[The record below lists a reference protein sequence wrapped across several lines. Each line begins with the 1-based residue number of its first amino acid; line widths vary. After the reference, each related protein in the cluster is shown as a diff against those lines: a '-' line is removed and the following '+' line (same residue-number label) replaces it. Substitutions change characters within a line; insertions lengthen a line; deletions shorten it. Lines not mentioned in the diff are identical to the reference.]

1 MRIHLQLAA
10 AALTAALSAP
20 AAAADDAG
28 KAAYDRLCASCH
40 GADGKGS
47 PAMAQ
52 AFGGANLDIANQQ
65 VAGKK
70 DEELLKIIVDGR
82 GKMPAAG
89 KSLSPSDQQAVVA
102 YIRILGQ

>member
-10 AALTAALSAP
+10 AALAAALTAP

-47 PAMAQ
+47 PAMAT
-52 AFGGANLDIANQQ
+52 AFGDANLDIANPQI
-65 VAGKK
+65 AGKK
-70 DEELLKIIVDGR
+70 DEELMKIIVEGKGR
-82 GKMPAAG
+82 MPAAG
-89 KSLSPSDQQAVVA
+89 KSLSPADQQAVVA
-102 YIRILGQ
+102 FVKSLAQ

>member
-10 AALTAALSAP
+10 AALAAALSAR

-28 KAAYDRLCASCH
+28 KAAYDRLCVSCH
-40 GADGKGS
+40 GADGKGN
-47 PAMAQ
+47 PAMAE

-65 VAGKK
+65 VAGKR
-70 DEELLKIIVDGR
+70 DEELMKIIADGR

-89 KSLSPSDQQAVVA
+89 KSLSPADQQAVIA
-102 YIRILGQ
+102 YIRSLVQ

>member
-10 AALTAALSAP
+10 AGLTAALSAP

-28 KAAYDRLCASCH
+28 KAAYDKLCASCH
-40 GADGKGS
+40 GSDGAGS

-52 AFGGANLDIANQQ
+52 AFGDANLDIANQQ

-70 DEELLKIIVDGR
+70 DEELMKVIAGGK

-89 KSLSPSDQQAVVA
+89 KSLGPAEQQAVIA
-102 YIRILGQ
+102 YVRSLAK